1 MADRGRFR
9 ADTIKSPS
17 PGDGCT
23 AREDHGLLPLKG
35 SRKDP
40 SIEERTLCLL
50 KILFGFPQIQKS
62 IMKKAKNG
70 TQSEG
75 EQELRKV
82 QDF

>member
-1 MADRGRFR
+1 M
-9 ADTIKSPS
+9 SS
-17 PGDGCT
+17 
-23 AREDHGLLPLKG
+23 
-35 SRKDP
+35 
-40 SIEERTLCLL
+40 